1 MADQV
6 LSQRRP
12 RGGAKCLAQ
21 NPFATVRVVGPFL
34 AAGSDMSK
42 HLTRSN
48 TPEHIKPK
56 TARVFQQP
64 DLMCGFTI
72 LPTAKF
78 SSIDPVLRR
87 CPNTMVVLVNAWSLA
102 LCDMSQTCSH
112 FRRPRCHGI
121 TIHTRISANDQQPT
135 IVIRWNSPTAAF
147 LKLPTESH

>member
-21 NPFATVRVVGPFL
+21 NPFATVGVVGPFL
-34 AAGSDMSK
+34 ATGSDLSK

-64 DLMCGFTI
+64 RPNVWVHHVRIYFRPQNFPPLTPFYEGA
-72 LPTAKF
+72 PK
-78 SSIDPVLRR
+78 PV
-87 CPNTMVVLVNAWSLA
+87 NVLVNAWSLA
-102 LCDMSQTCSH
+102 LGGVSQTY
-112 FRRPRCHGI
+112 
-121 TIHTRISANDQQPT
+121 QQPT
-135 IVIRWNSPTAAF
+135 IVIRWNSPTAAC